1 MQTTNQKIEDILKR
15 VDISNQS
22 IAWWE
27 NKVISLM
34 DQLDS
39 LGENPKGEDLK
50 KQKKLVEEL
59 TALIPRGRME
69 VNNIDKLEEEIKTLI
84 SNEKEKKKKGGDKNK
99 I

>member
-50 KQKKLVEEL
+50 KKKKLVEEL